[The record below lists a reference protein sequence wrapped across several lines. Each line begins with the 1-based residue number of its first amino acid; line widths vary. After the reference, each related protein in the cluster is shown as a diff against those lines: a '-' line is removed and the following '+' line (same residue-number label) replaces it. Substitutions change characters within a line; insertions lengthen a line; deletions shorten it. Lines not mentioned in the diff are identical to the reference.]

1 MSKIRNAILMLDY
14 LNTGKQSRVK
24 DLAEK
29 LGVSE
34 RMVKYYKQCLEEA
47 GIFIDSSPGNG
58 GGYTISKINN
68 IGSAINKY
76 DIELLERIYSE
87 TKNNFEYADK
97 LKNFLDKIK
106 HLYRLELEKN
116 KFEIVTE
123 ENKQNDK
130 LIEIIENAIKT
141 KRKITIVYS
150 NLKNDNYERTIHP
163 LYLFSFKD
171 TLYVT
176 AFCELRGDIR
186 HFELKRIK
194 KIINST

>member
-14 LNTGKQSRVK
+14 LNTGKQYRVK

-47 GIFIDSSPGNG
+47 GILIDSSPGNG

-68 IGSAINKY
+68 IGNAINKY
-76 DIELLERIYSE
+76 DIELLERIYFE

-150 NLKNDNYERTIHP
+150 NLKNDNYERTIYP

-176 AFCELRGDIR
+176 TFCELRGDIR